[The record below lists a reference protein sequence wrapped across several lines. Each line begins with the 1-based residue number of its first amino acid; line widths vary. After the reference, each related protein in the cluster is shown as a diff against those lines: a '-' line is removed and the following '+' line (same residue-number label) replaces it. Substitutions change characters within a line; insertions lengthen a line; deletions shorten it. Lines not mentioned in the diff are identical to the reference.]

1 MMVVVMVTVMVTVMM
16 AVMAIVGVMIVMVM
30 PVMVM
35 AVGWR
40 LQRGHCIQHRR
51 RSAAGAHQGLCD
63 TRGYFAQAP
72 VILMDTSIKLIQA
85 PVIPDAISN

>member
-1 MMVVVMVTVMVTVMM
+1 M
-16 AVMAIVGVMIVMVM
+16 AVMAIVAVMMVMVTAVM
-30 PVMVM
+30 VMVM

-51 RSAAGAHQGLCD
+51 RSVAGAHQGLCD

-85 PVIPDAISN
+85 PVVSYAISN